1 MGGQAGIW
9 LVILTVAVAVGIG
22 FLVPVLLELRRSAKR
37 LTSVLTITEQALVP
51 LLHDLNATLQK
62 LDLVTSDVG
71 SVTDDVRVLSS
82 SIRRVGTRVGE
93 LNGPVSVASLGVY
106 AGRAALKVGIP
117 AGLTYLARN
126 LLDAHRRRPTMSNCE
141 SNFSGRT
148 LIFSVFLGALAG
160 AAAVLL
166 LAPKVR
172 RESAERIR
180 DLSHDVK
187 ERASAA
193 VDTAAEGISSAVSR
207 GRDFVDEK
215 RSAVAAAV
223 APGAEAS
230 ARKRH

>member
-1 MGGQAGIW
+1 
-9 LVILTVAVAVGIG
+9 
-22 FLVPVLLELRRSAKR
+22 
-37 LTSVLTITEQALVP
+37 
-51 LLHDLNATLQK
+51 
-62 LDLVTSDVG
+62 
-71 SVTDDVRVLSS
+71 
-82 SIRRVGTRVGE
+82 
-93 LNGPVSVASLGVY
+93 
-106 AGRAALKVGIP
+106 
-117 AGLTYLARN
+117 
-126 LLDAHRRRPTMSNCE
+126 MSNCE